1 MKKIILFTTAL
12 LVITTA
18 FAKRIKFQVNMTGQT
33 ISPNGVHLAGGFQGW
48 NPATTLMTNGGS
60 GNIYS
65 VILNIPA
72 KVVLEYK
79 FINGDSWVDVE
90 STPTIS
96 EVGSA
101 INGGSNDNRWF
112 YLDSLANDTTILP
125 AVLFSGSAPA
135 GLRAVRFAVE
145 FQNSTIINTNGVHI
159 AGNFQGWNPAS
170 TRMSNLYTSNK
181 IYEYITYLDTNFH
194 QFKYINGNT
203 WADNEI
209 VPSACSNVGGNRL
222 VRTFVD
228 LAINKV
234 CFGQC
239 NLCSNVSIIPKFN
252 VTFKV
257 DMLNADCLGGLDSVT
272 IAGNNMVLT
281 NWGEG
286 VKLTQVGTTSIYT
299 AQILLDSSVIEYK
312 FRFHKNGNTNWEGNS
327 NRIHVLIK
335 DTVLAPVCFGNIN
348 GVCTPKPAP
357 STVTFKVDLSNEV
370 PDPNGKI
377 YVMGTFTN
385 PNWRLGAIRLA
396 PSPGEPGVYFV
407 NVPNVCWGSF
417 NYLFLNGDSSIS
429 SSQEIFPDTNQ
440 RSCLTSN
447 GFGGF
452 NRTYTRTSANPV
464 TLFYQFNKCTPCFFN
479 TTLSIAD
486 TVVAYKQDSVLLNAG
501 SGYSKYKWSR
511 GDTTQS
517 IWVKTSGNYNI
528 AVSNTSG
535 CIYNKS
541 IAVFFVKGIQQK
553 DTSICL
559 GKSLNLNVQGA
570 SKVLWST
577 NDTSNS
583 IIVTPTL
590 STTYRCTQ
598 RIGSFVM
605 IDSVRI
611 TVNSL
616 LNVQRIT
623 SSDTLSFCGYN
634 SKFLIG
640 VSTNYI
646 GTKNYL
652 WYKNDTLLA
661 GKTLAIDTFTSAG
674 KYRVTLTTPT
684 GCYDEH
690 SFLVNKFNNVFNPD
704 FASNKQNATTTPF
717 DFTFSNNTS
726 PMSDYNFTWSWG
738 DGNTTQNN
746 NLINFYTYTSNGTYS
761 VKLVA
766 QNKLSGC
773 KDSILK
779 SNYITCSGGSTGVL
793 ALNTNKIN
801 PSCFGESNGNITVNA
816 TGGTPPYQYKL
827 NNGSYQSSNSFTNL
841 NAGIYTI
848 SVKDALNNTVSK
860 TDTINFQTILNN
872 PIISGSNGVPVSST
886 QNYNI
891 ASQNGVIYTW
901 NIINGTLLSGN
912 GTNSIQVQWAAIAGM
927 GKVIANIA
935 KNSCSAADTLVV
947 SIGSNPLTSSTTKT
961 DETCAGKAN
970 GAITINAV
978 GGTSPYQYAMNN
990 GTYQTGNTFNNLVAG
1005 IYVSKVKD
1013 ASNVISQKTDT
1024 INAGVGITVGVI
1036 NGINLVKPFDLINYV
1051 ISQQIGATYIWNV
1064 SGGNIASGQ
1073 GTNIA
1078 QVSWG
1083 ATAGTGLI
1091 KVKVNSAVGCIDSTQ
1106 LNVTIGSTN
1115 ISSASPIVNAL
1126 KVYPNPA
1133 STILH
1138 IDLEK
1143 PGYYTAKLSSVSGQS
1158 IISPTTGT
1166 VDISALANGVYILS
1180 IYDSNNKLI
1189 STNKVAIIK

>member
-1 MKKIILFTTAL
+1 MKKTILFIIAL
-12 LVITTA
+12 LVINSA

-33 ISPNGVHLAGGFQGW
+33 ISSNGVHLAGGFQGW

-79 FINGDSWVDVE
+79 FINGNTWGDME
-90 STPTIS
+90 LTPTITR
-96 EVGSA
+96 VGSV
-101 INGGSNDNRWF
+101 INGNFNDNRWF
-112 YLDSLANDTTILP
+112 YLDSLANDTTIVP
-125 AVLFSGSAPA
+125 AVLFSGSAPI

-145 FQNSTIINTNGVHI
+145 FQNSTIINSSGVHI
-159 AGNFQGWNPAS
+159 AGDFQGWNPAS

-194 QFKYINGNT
+194 EFKYINGNA
-203 WADNEI
+203 WGNDEI
-209 VPSACSNVGGNRL
+209 VPSACSNVGGGNRL

-228 LAINKV
+228 VAINKV
-234 CFGQC
+234 CFSRC
-239 NLCSNVSIIPKFN
+239 NACNVTPQFSI
-252 VTFKV
+252 TFKV
-257 DMLNADCLGGLDSVT
+257 DMLNADCLGGFDSVT
-272 IAGNNMVLT
+272 IAGNNIVLT
-281 NWGEG
+281 NWGSG
-286 VKLTQVGTTSIYT
+286 IKLTQVGTTSIYA
-299 AQILLDSSVIEYK
+299 AQVLMDSSVIQYK
-312 FRFHKNGNTNWEGNS
+312 FRFHKNGITNWEGNN
-327 NRIHVLIK
+327 NRTVALIK
-335 DTVLAPVCFGNIN
+335 DTVLASVCFGNIN
-348 GVCTPKPAP
+348 GICTPKPAP

-385 PNWRLGAIRLA
+385 PNWQSGAIRLA
-396 PSPGEPGVYFV
+396 PSPGQPGIYFA

-417 NYLFLNGDSSIS
+417 NYIFYNGDSSVFS
-429 SSQEIFPDTNQ
+429 NSEMFPDTNQ
-440 RSCLTSN
+440 RSCLTPN
-447 GFGGF
+447 GVGGF

-511 GDTTQS
+511 GDSTQS

-528 AVSNTSG
+528 TVSNLSG
-535 CIYNKS
+535 CIYTKS

-577 NDTSNS
+577 NDTTNS
-583 IIVTPTL
+583 ITVTPTL

-616 LNVQRIT
+616 LNIQRIT
-623 SSDTLSFCGYN
+623 SSDSLSFCGLN

-640 VSTNYI
+640 VTTNYI

-661 GKTLAIDTFTSAG
+661 GKTLAMDTFTSAG
-674 KYRVTLTTPT
+674 KYKVTLTTPT
-684 GCYDEH
+684 GCYQEQTFYINKLN
-690 SFLVNKFNNVFNPD
+690 SFFNLD

-717 DFTFSNNTS
+717 DFTFSNNTT
-726 PMSDYNFTWSWG
+726 PLSDYNFTWSWG
-738 DGNTTQNN
+738 DGNTSQNN

-773 KDSILK
+773 KDSIVK
-779 SNYITCSGGSTGVL
+779 ANYITCSGGSTGVL
-793 ALNTNKIN
+793 ALNTNKTN
-801 PSCFGESNGNITVNA
+801 PICYGETNGSITVNVF
-816 TGGTPPYQYKL
+816 GGTTPYQYKL
-827 NNGSYQSSNSFTNL
+827 NTGSYQSNNIFSNL
-841 NAGIYTI
+841 GAGIYTVY
-848 SVKDALNNTVSK
+848 VKDATNTIISK
-860 TDTINFQTILNN
+860 TDTLINPAVLAVGGIL
-872 PIISGSNGVPVSST
+872 GSNGVPVGST

-912 GTNSIQVQWAAIAGM
+912 GTNSIQVQWAAVSGM

-935 KNSCSAADTLVV
+935 KNSCSSADTLVV
-947 SIGSNPLTSSTTKT
+947 SIGSNPLTLSTIKT

-970 GAITINAV
+970 GAITINAA
-978 GGTSPYQYAMNN
+978 GGTTPYLYAINN
-990 GTYQTGNTFNNLVAG
+990 GTYQPSNTFSNLVAG

-1024 INAGVGITVGVI
+1024 INVGVGITAGAMNGPTNVALNALSTYLIAQQTGATMAWTAS
-1036 NGINLVKPFDLINYV
+1036 NGIVV
-1051 ISQQIGATYIWNV
+1051 G
-1064 SGGNIASGQ
+1064 GQ

-1083 ATAGTGLI
+1083 ATAGLGI
-1091 KVKVNSAVGCIDSTQ
+1091 VKVKVTSAAGCIDSTI
-1106 LNVTIGSTN
+1106 LDVTIGSTN
-1115 ISSASPIVNAL
+1115 ISSISSTVNAL

-1133 STILH
+1133 STLLH

-1143 PGYYTAKLSSVSGQS
+1143 PGYYTAKLSSVAGQS
-1158 IISPTTGT
+1158 VISPTTGT
-1166 VDISALANGVYILS
+1166 IDIAALANGVYILT
-1180 IYDSNNKLI
+1180 IFDSNNKLI
-1189 STNKVAIIK
+1189 STNKVAIVK